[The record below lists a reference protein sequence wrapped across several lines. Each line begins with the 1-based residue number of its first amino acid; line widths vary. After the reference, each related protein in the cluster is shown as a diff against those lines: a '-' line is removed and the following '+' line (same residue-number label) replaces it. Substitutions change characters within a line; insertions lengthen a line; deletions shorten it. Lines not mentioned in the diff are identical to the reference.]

1 MADQGRVVATEEFQY
16 VVTGDAVTVSASVKR
31 RVRGSDGTLGDFI
44 KRMSLTADALD
55 FGLRSYTSNLE
66 FDKHIQV
73 KGVVPGDTAMTVYG
87 DLDGA
92 GTADRLVQPPGRLF
106 IMDPGMFTLFDV
118 ISRNLRGKPFKTR
131 PINIVALGETTVTVE
146 AMVTDMGADTLLWGS
161 RRTPTRKLK
170 LSDPSGDFTVWSG
183 SKGQLIRLEH
193 AASDLVVMREP
204 DALPVKPASAVKKA
218 PAKKPAGAATR

>member
-1 MADQGRVVATEEFQY
+1 MAPG
-16 VVTGDAVTVSASVKR
+16 
-31 RVRGSDGTLGDFI
+31 I
-44 KRMSLTADALD
+44 ILD
-55 FGLRSYTSNLE
+55 PSHQ
-66 FDKHIQV
+66 K
-73 KGVVPGDTAMTVYG
+73 
-87 DLDGA
+87 
-92 GTADRLVQPPGRLF
+92 
-106 IMDPGMFTLFDV
+106 
-118 ISRNLRGKPFKTR
+118 
-131 PINIVALGETTVTVE
+131 TTVTVE

-170 LSDPSGDFTVWSG
+170 LSDPSRDFTGWSG